1 VICQGPQTKTTD
13 ERLPK
18 QKHSLAIPYDL
29 QCISS
34 DSNSDHSLHFI
45 QLKTMQDTLSETYR
59 LHLKAIETRQ
69 RMLKNIPKVKE
80 KLEQQIDQLQKEA
93 SIMKIEIDSGK
104 NLS

>member
-1 VICQGPQTKTTD
+1 MHD
-13 ERLPK
+13 ELVK
-18 QKHSLAIPYDL
+18 
-29 QCISS
+29 
-34 DSNSDHSLHFI
+34 
-45 QLKTMQDTLSETYR
+45 TYR